1 MNELVTDE
9 QVKKVYRK
17 AVLHIHPDKVKI
29 NFEFQFIRK
38 IFLFFSK
45 LHDNPN
51 ETLAKLI
58 FMELNEAWSQF
69 EHRN

>member
-1 MNELVTDE
+1 MNELVTDD

-29 NFEFQFIRK
+29 TSIWNVFERFS
-38 IFLFFSK
+38 FSK
-45 LHDNPN
+45 LRDNPN
-51 ETLAKLI
+51 EELAKLI

-69 EHRN
+69 EKRN